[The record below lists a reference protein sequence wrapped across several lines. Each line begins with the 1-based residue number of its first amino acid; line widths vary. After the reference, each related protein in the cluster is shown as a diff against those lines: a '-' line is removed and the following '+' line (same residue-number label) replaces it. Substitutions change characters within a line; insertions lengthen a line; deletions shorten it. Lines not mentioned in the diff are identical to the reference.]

1 MQKRDMKIAIDA
13 IGGNTFKP
21 MERLTLA
28 KEMAAREDKEFQ
40 ERVTEKYRQNALERE
55 KLINDNLKKNHEEVM
70 KNVPLIN
77 RGNSFDDGKTVVG
90 EPGALN
96 KTLASGVG
104 LDNQYLNQGQSID
117 SLPKFKPGTDIAP
130 IIAIIR

>member
-1 MQKRDMKIAIDA
+1 
-13 IGGNTFKP
+13 
-21 MERLTLA
+21 
-28 KEMAAREDKEFQ
+28 
-40 ERVTEKYRQNALERE
+40 
-55 KLINDNLKKNHEEVM
+55 LKKNHEEVM

-104 LDNQYLNQGQSID
+104 LDN
-117 SLPKFKPGTDIAP
+117 
-130 IIAIIR
+130 